1 MQIVDKSLCSGCSA
15 CLHICPKNSISME
28 PDKNGFLC
36 PTIDESKCIDCGL
49 CKKTCP
55 VLNKKEQ
62 VEKKLD
68 AYAVINKDEIVR
80 KESSSGGVFN
90 SLARYVLNKNG
101 VVFGALFDE
110 NFKVKHAYIENESG
124 LIKLQKSKYVQ
135 SEIGVTYK
143 EVKTFLGEGRLV
155 LFTGTPCQIGG
166 LQAYLKKDYDNL
178 ITQDFICHG
187 VPSPKVWEKYIEKK
201 QLKGKIKEVSF
212 KDKRTGWNKYSITF
226 EHNSNTDSELARN
239 NHYMLLFLKDV
250 ILRQSCYNCAFKDK
264 YRNSDITLADYWGVE
279 NVHTQFSD
287 DKGTSLVVLNS
298 KKGKDV
304 FNEIKQDFIYEPTD
318 LERAISY
325 NTCMIKSVNANK
337 NREDFF
343 KRLDKCDVEKLAKK
357 YTQKSKIKIFINR
370 LKSFIKRKIKGVNK

>member
-28 PDKNGFLC
+28 PDKNGFLR
-36 PTIDESKCIDCGL
+36 PVIDETKCTNCGL

-62 VEKKLD
+62 QEKNVQ
-68 AYAVINKDEIVR
+68 AYAVINKDEGVR
-80 KESSSGGVFN
+80 KDSSSGGVFTQI
-90 SLARYVLNKNG
+90 AKYVLSKNG

-110 NFKVKHAYIENESG
+110 NFKVKHAYIESEND

-143 EVKTFLGEGRLV
+143 EAKNFLDQGRFV

-166 LQAYLKKDYDNL
+166 LQAYLKKPYDNL

-187 VPSPKVWEKYIEKK
+187 VPSPKVWKKYIDKK
-201 QLKGKIKEVSF
+201 KKVGNIKEVSF

-226 EHNSNTDSELARN
+226 KRDNKTDTELASKN
-239 NHYMLLFLKDV
+239 LYMLLFLKDV
-250 ILRQSCYNCAFKDK
+250 ILRQSCYNCAFKQK

-279 NVHTQFSD
+279 NVHLQFSD

-304 FNEIKQDFIYEPTD
+304 FNEINKNFIYEQTD
-318 LERAISY
+318 LDKAIKY
-325 NTCMIKSVNANK
+325 NSCMVKSVNVNK

-343 KRLDKCDVEKLAKK
+343 KRLDKCDVEKLTKK
-357 YTQKSKIKIFINR
+357 YTQTSKLKRIINKLKRTIKSM
-370 LKSFIKRKIKGVNK
+370 LKGVKK

>member
-28 PDKNGFLC
+28 PDKNGFLR
-36 PTIDESKCIDCGL
+36 PVIDETKCTNCGL

-62 VEKKLD
+62 QEKNVQ
-68 AYAVINKDEIVR
+68 AYAVINKDEGVR
-80 KESSSGGVFN
+80 KDSSSGGVFTQI
-90 SLARYVLNKNG
+90 AKYVLSKNG

-110 NFKVKHAYIENESG
+110 NFKVKHAYIESEND

-143 EVKTFLGEGRLV
+143 EAKNFLDQGRFV

-166 LQAYLKKDYDNL
+166 LQAYLKKPYDNL

-187 VPSPKVWEKYIEKK
+187 VPSPKVWKKYIDKK
-201 QLKGKIKEVSF
+201 KKVGNIKEVSF

-226 EHNSNTDSELARN
+226 KRDNKTDTELASKN
-239 NHYMLLFLKDV
+239 LYMLLFLKDV
-250 ILRQSCYNCAFKDK
+250 ILRQSCYNCAFKQK

-279 NVHTQFSD
+279 NDHLQFSD

-304 FNEIKQDFIYEPTD
+304 FNEINKNFIYEQTD
-318 LERAISY
+318 LDKAIKY
-325 NTCMIKSVNANK
+325 NSCMVKSVNVNK

-357 YTQKSKIKIFINR
+357 YTQKSKIKSFINR
-370 LKSFIKRKIKGVNK
+370 LKNYVKRMIKGVNK

>member
-28 PDKNGFLC
+28 PDKNGFLR
-36 PTIDESKCIDCGL
+36 PVIDETKCTNCGL

-62 VEKKLD
+62 QEKNVQ
-68 AYAVINKDEIVR
+68 AYAVINKDEGVR
-80 KESSSGGVFN
+80 KDSSSGGVFTQI
-90 SLARYVLNKNG
+90 AKYVLSKNG

-110 NFKVKHAYIENESG
+110 NFKVKHAYIESEND

-143 EVKTFLGEGRLV
+143 EAKNFLDQGRFV

-166 LQAYLKKDYDNL
+166 LQAYLKKPYDNL

-187 VPSPKVWEKYIEKK
+187 VPSPKVWKKYIDKK
-201 QLKGKIKEVSF
+201 KKVGNIKEVSF

-226 EHNSNTDSELARN
+226 KRDNKTDTELASKN
-239 NHYMLLFLKDV
+239 LYMLLFLKDV
-250 ILRQSCYNCAFKDK
+250 ILRQSCYNCAFKQK

-279 NVHTQFSD
+279 NVHLQFSD

-304 FNEIKQDFIYEPTD
+304 FNEINKNFIYEQTD
-318 LERAISY
+318 LDKAIKY
-325 NTCMIKSVNANK
+325 NSCMVKSVNVNK

-357 YTQKSKIKIFINR
+357 YTQKSKIKSFINR
-370 LKSFIKRKIKGVNK
+370 LKNYVKRMIKGVNK